1 MEINIFDFYVL
12 FFYTYVKRSLTME
25 AVKKA
30 VSILG
35 SQQKLADSLGVSK
48 QLISSYVNGRA
59 KVTAVNA
66 KKIEELTGIKREEI
80 RPDLFL

>member
-1 MEINIFDFYVL
+1 
-12 FFYTYVKRSLTME
+12 ME

-59 KVTAVNA
+59 KVTAANA
-66 KKIEELTGIKREEI
+66 KKIEKLTGVKREEI

>member
-1 MEINIFDFYVL
+1 MDAI
-12 FFYTYVKRSLTME
+12 
-25 AVKKA
+25 KKA

-35 SQQKLADSLGVSK
+35 SQKKMADSLGVSK
-48 QLISSYVNGRA
+48 QLISNYVNGRA
-59 KVTAVNA
+59 KVTAANA

>member
-1 MEINIFDFYVL
+1 MDAI
-12 FFYTYVKRSLTME
+12 
-25 AVKKA
+25 KKA

-35 SQQKLADSLGVSK
+35 SQQKMADSLGVSK

-66 KKIEELTGIKREEI
+66 KKIEELIK
-80 RPDLFL
+80 

>member
-1 MEINIFDFYVL
+1 MD
-12 FFYTYVKRSLTME
+12 

>member
-1 MEINIFDFYVL
+1 
-12 FFYTYVKRSLTME
+12 ME

-48 QLISSYVNGRA
+48 QLICRN
-59 KVTAVNA
+59 
-66 KKIEELTGIKREEI
+66 
-80 RPDLFL
+80 

>member
-1 MEINIFDFYVL
+1 
-12 FFYTYVKRSLTME
+12 ME

-48 QLISSYVNGRA
+48 QLISSYANGRA
-59 KVTAVNA
+59 KVTAANA
-66 KKIEELTGIKREEI
+66 KKIEELTGVKREEI

>member
-1 MEINIFDFYVL
+1 
-12 FFYTYVKRSLTME
+12 ME
-25 AVKKA
+25 AIKKA

-35 SQQKLADSLGVSK
+35 SQQKMADSLGVSK
-48 QLISSYVNGRA
+48 QLISNYVNGRA
-59 KVTAVNA
+59 KVTAANA